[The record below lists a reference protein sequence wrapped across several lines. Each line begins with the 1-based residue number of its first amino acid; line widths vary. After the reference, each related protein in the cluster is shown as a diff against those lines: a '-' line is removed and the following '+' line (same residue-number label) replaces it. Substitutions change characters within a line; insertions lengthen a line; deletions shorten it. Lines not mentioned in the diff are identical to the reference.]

1 MVERETNI
9 YLNGEAQRVTVQ
21 CWPKGWTAVE
31 FGYLVGIGFSIGVA
45 TVASVAALIVRAVS

>member
-21 CWPKGWTAVE
+21 CWPNGWMAVE
-31 FGYLVGIGFSIGVA
+31 FGYLVGIGISLGIA
-45 TVASVAALIVRAVS
+45 TVASVSALILRAVS